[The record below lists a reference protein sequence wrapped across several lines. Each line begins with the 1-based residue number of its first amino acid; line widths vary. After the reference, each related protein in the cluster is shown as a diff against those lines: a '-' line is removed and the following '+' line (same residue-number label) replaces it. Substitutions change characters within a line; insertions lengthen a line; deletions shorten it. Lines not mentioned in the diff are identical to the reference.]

1 MMNKAKSK
9 KLTLGMPPFDVPK
22 VTKMLV
28 WRGDDLAALSSI
40 PLNSVFFTMGS
51 SIKDVRKFLSVFNPP
66 PSPCLHLSAL
76 CLINVNN
83 PLSLSVRTLSW
94 KTRKELQKLW
104 KNKYSFEK
112 DMHNVLI
119 SCFLVFLS
127 LTQEDNIYKIT
138 FKCPLLSSRDHT
150 EKDVH

>member
-66 PSPCLHLSAL
+66 PSPLLDFVPPSRLVCIPVFESLKERSRECEGSCSCEELSG
-76 CLINVNN
+76 VV
-83 PLSLSVRTLSW
+83 S
-94 KTRKELQKLW
+94 Q
-104 KNKYSFEK
+104 
-112 DMHNVLI
+112 
-119 SCFLVFLS
+119 
-127 LTQEDNIYKIT
+127 
-138 FKCPLLSSRDHT
+138 
-150 EKDVH
+150 